1 MLVSFSR
8 KDCEMDLKKKA
19 VGRLYRKG
27 TRYTRCVFFEVVAF
41 IEGIQYKALAGF
53 SEITWLSCKCIYQPS
68 PETLIWKFLSRK
80 VLIFRENYFS

>member
-8 KDCEMDLKKKA
+8 KDCEMGLKNKA
-19 VGRLYRKG
+19 VGRLYVYRKD

-68 PETLIWKFLSRK
+68 SETLLRKF
-80 VLIFRENYFS
+80 